1 MILPD
6 KQSLKSSLPFYT
18 RRELD
23 QLLFT
28 IIENSTGV
36 LEQVKPLILKSTDS
50 TAINSLVENA
60 IDYNNT
66 LIDLI
71 EDYMKRE

>member
-23 QLLFT
+23 KLLFT

-66 LIDLI
+66 LIHLI
-71 EDYMKRE
+71 ENYMKRE